1 MFMWK
6 KVILT
11 VLILTGFWAVTAQA
25 AEKEKINL
33 YFFWGDGCPHCAK
46 EEIFLSKLEKE
57 KSNLAIHR
65 YEVWHNK
72 ENADLLAK
80 IAKNIN
86 LKVSGVPILFI
97 GTENVV
103 GYGSD
108 ESTGKDILKT
118 IQYYEDYGCTDII
131 APIIGNVVNEKT
143 DCIHDCAGG
152 PDCPH
157 DCGCSAKTNDDTNV
171 AKVPET
177 IDVPFFGS
185 IKTSAVSLPVLT
197 VMIAAVDGFNPCAM
211 WVLIFLISLLLKM
224 ENRRRMWL
232 LGAAFIGASGAVY
245 FLFLS
250 AWLNLFIFIGYVFWI
265 RLLIALVALGSG
277 AYHLYDFWKNRNGGC
292 IVEGGEKRRAVFERI
307 RHIISER
314 HFYLALGGIM
324 LLAVAVNMVELVCS
338 IGLPAVYTQVLALSN
353 LPTWQ
358 YYGYLFLYIIIF
370 MLDDMIIFVIAM
382 KTLKIKAISS
392 KYSRWSGL
400 IGGIVMFI
408 IGVLLIFKPGW
419 LMF

>member
-1 MFMWK
+1 MFK
-6 KVILT
+6 KL
-11 VLILTGFWAVTAQA
+11 VLSIMVLWAFWGVNVQA
-25 AEKEKINL
+25 SDDKKIDL
-33 YFFWGDGCPHCAK
+33 YFFYGDGCPHCAK
-46 EEIFLSKLEKE
+46 EEIFLDKLEKE
-57 KSNLAIHR
+57 KNNLDIHR

-72 ENADLLAK
+72 ENADMLAR
-80 IAKNIN
+80 IAKSIN
-86 LKVSGVPILFI
+86 LKVSGVPILFV

-118 IQYYEDYGCTDII
+118 IKYYEDYGCTDII
-131 APIIGNVVNEKT
+131 APIIGNVVDEKT

-152 PDCPH
+152 PDCSH
-157 DCGCSAKTNDDTNV
+157 DCGCSAKTNETTGV

-177 IDVPFFGS
+177 IDVPFFGA
-185 IKTSAVSLPVLT
+185 IKTQAVSLPVLT

-232 LGAAFIGASGAVY
+232 LGSAFIGASGAVY

-265 RLLIALVALGSG
+265 RLIIALVALGSG
-277 AYHLYDFWKNRNGGC
+277 GYHLYDFWKNRNGGC
-292 IVEGGEKRRAVFERI
+292 VVEGSEKRRAVFERI
-307 RHIISER
+307 RKIISER
-314 HFYLALGGIM
+314 HFYLALAGIM

-353 LPTWQ
+353 LPAWQ
-358 YYGYLFLYIIIF
+358 YYAYLFLYILIF
-370 MLDDMIIFVIAM
+370 MLDDLIIFVIAM

-408 IGVLLIFKPGW
+408 IGVLLIFKPEW

>member
-1 MFMWK
+1 MLK
-6 KVILT
+6 KIIITILL
-11 VLILTGFWAVTAQA
+11 VVGFWAMGTQA

-57 KSNLAIHR
+57 KSNLVIHR

-86 LKVSGVPILFI
+86 LNVSGVPILFV

-108 ESTGKDILKT
+108 ESTGKEILKT

-131 APIIGNVVNEKT
+131 APIIGNIPNEEV
-143 DCIHDCAGG
+143 DCVHDCAGG

-157 DCGCSAKTNDDTNV
+157 DCGCSAKTDESTKTN
-171 AKVPET
+171 KVPET
-177 IDVPFFGS
+177 IDVPFFGA

-232 LGAAFIGASGAVY
+232 LGATFIGASGAVY

-277 AYHLYDFWKNRNGGC
+277 GYHLYDFWKNRNGGC
-292 IVEGGEKRRAVFERI
+292 VVEGGEKRRAVFERI
-307 RHIISER
+307 RHIISEK

-353 LPTWQ
+353 LPLWQ
-358 YYGYLFLYIIIF
+358 YYSYLFLYIVIF
-370 MLDDMIIFVIAM
+370 MLDDMIIFVLAM
-382 KTLKIKAISS
+382 KTLRVKAISS

-408 IGVLLIFKPGW
+408 IGALLIFKPGW

>member
-1 MFMWK
+1 MFK
-6 KVILT
+6 KIILT
-11 VLILTGFWAVTAQA
+11 IIVLAGFWGANAQA
-25 AEKEKINL
+25 VENKKIDL
-33 YFFWGDGCPHCAK
+33 YFFYGQGCPHCAK
-46 EEIFLSKLEKE
+46 EEIFLAKLEE
-57 KSNLAIHR
+57 TKSNLVIHR
-65 YEVWHNK
+65 YEVWYNK
-72 ENADLLAK
+72 DNADLLAK
-80 IAKNIN
+80 VAKSIN
-86 LKVSGVPILFI
+86 LNVSGVPILFV

-103 GYGSD
+103 GYGGD

-118 IQYYEDYGCTDII
+118 IKYYEDYGCTDII

-157 DCGCSAKTNDDTNV
+157 NCGCSAKTNEDTS
-171 AKVPET
+171 ATKVPEA
-177 IDVPFFGS
+177 IKVPFIGE
-185 IKTSAVSLPVLT
+185 IKIASVSLPVLT
-197 VMIAAVDGFNPCAM
+197 IMIAAVDGFNPCAM

-224 ENRRRMWL
+224 ENRRRMWI

-277 AYHLYDFWKNRNGGC
+277 GYHLYDFWKNRNGGC

-353 LPTWQ
+353 LPSWQ
-358 YYGYLFLYIIIF
+358 YYSYLFLYIIIF
-370 MLDDMIIFVIAM
+370 MLDDMIIFVLAM